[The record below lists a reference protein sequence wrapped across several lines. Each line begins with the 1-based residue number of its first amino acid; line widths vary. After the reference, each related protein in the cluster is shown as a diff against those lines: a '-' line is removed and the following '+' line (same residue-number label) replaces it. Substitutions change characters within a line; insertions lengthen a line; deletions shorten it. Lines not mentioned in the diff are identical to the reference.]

1 VSFSENLY
9 RTGRR
14 VAKEA
19 YLRVLFLTGLLWWA
33 RWRVAKLGVVAITLH
48 RVLPDEQYDS
58 AQLQP
63 GMAVRART
71 FESFLDYVARHCE
84 CVPPG
89 DGVLGNPLAR
99 ERRPRLALTFD
110 DGWKDN
116 FEAAFPISRKYKIP
130 FTVFICPQM
139 MTRRE
144 SFWTSQAGSLWAAAQ
159 RSGKLD
165 VISALA
171 GRQAGR
177 SANSLI
183 EGLKHVSS
191 KDREALISR
200 MQAALQPYIQEAGVE
215 SSEQMLTWREVK
227 EMSAAGVAF
236 GSHTNTHAILTDIP
250 GSEALQ
256 ELTES
261 KKAIEAELRACSLF
275 AYPNGDWSPQVRD
288 LVAQAGYQAAFINA
302 PGIWREQGHRLSIP
316 RINLWEGSLTG
327 PGGRFSRAMLEY
339 AVFWKAYRHR
349 NGSFEKQT
357 HHGDTEAR
365 RRANQE

>member
-9 RTGRR
+9 RIGRR
-14 VAKEA
+14 AAKQV
-19 YLRVLFLTGLLWWA
+19 YLRLLFFTGLLWWA
-33 RWRVAKLGVVAITLH
+33 RSRVAKLGVVAITLH

-71 FESFLDYVARHCE
+71 FERFLDYLAHHCE
-84 CVPPG
+84 CLLPG
-89 DGVLGNPLAR
+89 DGVLGTQLAR
-99 ERRPRLALTFD
+99 ERRPRLTLTFD

-116 FEAAFPISRKYKIP
+116 FEAALPLSCKYKIP

-144 SFWTSQAGSLWAAAQ
+144 SFWTAEAGSLWAAAQ
-159 RSGKLD
+159 RAGKLE
-165 VISALA
+165 VISTLR
-171 GRQAGR
+171 GCEAGR
-177 SANSLI
+177 SADSLI
-183 EGLKHVSS
+183 ESLKHSNP

-200 MQAALQPYIQEAGVE
+200 MRAALQPYIQEAGVD
-215 SSEQMLTWREVK
+215 SSEQMLTWRDVK

-250 GSEALQ
+250 GSDALQ

-261 KKAIEAELRACSLF
+261 KKAIQAELSACSLF

-302 PGIWREQGHRLSIP
+302 PGIWREQTHRLSIP
-316 RINLWEGSLTG
+316 RVNVWEGSLTG
-327 PGGRFSRAMLEY
+327 PGGGFSRVMLEY
-339 AVFWKAYRHR
+339 AIFWQAYRHR
-349 NGSFEKQT
+349 NG
-357 HHGDTEAR
+357 
-365 RRANQE
+365 